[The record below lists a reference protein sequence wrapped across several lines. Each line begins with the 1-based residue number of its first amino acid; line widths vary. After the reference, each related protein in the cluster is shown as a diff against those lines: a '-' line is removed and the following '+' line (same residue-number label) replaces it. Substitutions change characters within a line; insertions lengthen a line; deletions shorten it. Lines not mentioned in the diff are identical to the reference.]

1 MDSLFTDKQKN
12 ITENIEDIIKN
23 SDISE
28 TIIIDAISSFAA
40 FLPKLLFALLLFYVS
55 LKLINLL
62 VKSIRKVM
70 LIRGVDISVV
80 KFIGILIS
88 ISLKLVA
95 IISLASYLGFKT
107 TSLVAMLGAAGL
119 AIGLALQ
126 GTLQNFAGGVIILVL
141 KPFKT
146 GDDVEFGGER
156 GIVKEVQ
163 LFSTIIEKFGTNED
177 LVIPNST
184 ISSSALTNW
193 NKERSRRIDILFGVS
208 YGTDLKFVRDI
219 LIKVANSDKR
229 TETPEL
235 TVVYTKEL
243 ADSSVNLELRV
254 WCDPIDY
261 LEMRSD
267 MIELVYNTL
276 NENNIE
282 IPFPQLTIHK
292 NNQ

>member
-1 MDSLFTDKQKN
+1 MNYFLAIQEKN
-12 ITENIEDIIKN
+12 ITENIEMIIEK
-23 SDISE
+23 SHISE
-28 TIIIDAISSFAA
+28 TLVIDAITAFAEY
-40 FLPKLLFALLLFYVS
+40 LPKLFFAIVLFFIC
-55 LKLINLL
+55 LKLINIL
-62 VKSIRKVM
+62 VRSVKKIITARD
-70 LIRGVDISVV
+70 VDHSVV
-80 KFIGILIS
+80 KFIGLIIS
-88 ISLKLVA
+88 ISLKLTA
-95 IISLASYLGFKT
+95 LISLATYLGFET

-156 GIVKEVQ
+156 GTVKEVQ

-193 NKERSRRIDILFGVS
+193 NKERSRRIDITFGVG
-208 YGTDLKFVRDI
+208 YGTNLKVAKDLI
-219 LIKVANSDKR
+219 IKAANSDKR
-229 TETPEL
+229 AITQEL
-235 TVVYTKEL
+235 TTVFVTEL

-254 WCDPIDY
+254 WCDPAEY
-261 LEMRSD
+261 LDVRSD
-267 MIELVYNTL
+267 MVELIYNTL
-276 NENNIE
+276 NENNID

-292 NNQ
+292 NS